1 MVSIRLFAGFRE
13 KIGAEKIEVSV
24 PDKTRLDDFIRLL
37 GSEFPEI
44 GALIE
49 KSQATIA
56 VNHEIAGMDQIITD
70 SDEIAL
76 FPPVSGG

>member
-24 PDKTRLDDFIRLL
+24 PDKTTLEDFILEL
-37 GSEFPEI
+37 KTLHPEI
-44 GALIE
+44 GELIE
-49 KSQATIA
+49 KNRATIA
-56 VNHEIAGMDQIITD
+56 VNHEIVGMDQIISD

>member
-24 PDKTRLDDFIRLL
+24 PVEIRLEDFIRRL
-37 GSEFPEI
+37 GSDYPEI

-49 KSQATIA
+49 KSRATIA
-56 VNHEIAGMDQIITD
+56 VNHEIVGMDQIISD

>member
-24 PDKTRLDDFIRLL
+24 PVEIRLEDFIRELQTL
-37 GSEFPEI
+37 HPEI
-44 GALIE
+44 GVLLE
-49 KSQATIA
+49 KSHATIA
-56 VNHEIAGMDQIITD
+56 VNHEIVGIDQIISD
-70 SDEIAL
+70 SDGIAL